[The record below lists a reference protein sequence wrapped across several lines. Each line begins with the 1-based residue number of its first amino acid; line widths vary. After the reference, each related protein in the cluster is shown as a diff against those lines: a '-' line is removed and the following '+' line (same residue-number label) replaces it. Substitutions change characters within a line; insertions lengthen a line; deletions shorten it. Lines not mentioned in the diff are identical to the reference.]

1 MAATWGCHAH
11 GRPVRSPLF
20 GRFQRPHLIGI
31 GGIGMEGLARLLA
44 QSGCRVS
51 GSDRAP
57 SRALQGLGDDG
68 FTVYAGHRAE
78 QLADADLVVFSA
90 AVPLDNVELQEARRR
105 GLPAVRRAEL
115 LGELSREPY
124 TVAIAGSHGKTTTS
138 SMVAAILRRDNRA
151 PSVLVGGSR
160 DGRAEA
166 ELGAGAQLVV
176 EADEFDR
183 SFLWL
188 HPDLAVVT
196 SVDAEHL
203 DCYGDLAG
211 VETAFC
217 QFLARVPFYGTC
229 LVAGDGR
236 VGPGV
241 ARPLQRPCLRWGM
254 EEGNDYRAT
263 AVELTGWGSTC
274 TVVRG
279 DRVLGALR
287 LSVPGEHNL
296 RNAVGAAAA
305 ADVLGVDFTVTAA
318 ALAAFRGVGR
328 RFESRG
334 EVAGVAV
341 VDDYAHHPAEV
352 AAALAAARATGRRVV
367 AAFQPHLYS
376 RTRDLYGDFARALA
390 GADTVFLLPVYAAR
404 EAPIAG
410 VGSEL
415 IADAMAAAGTTRPTL
430 LADREQ
436 LLAELLRAVRPG
448 DLVLTLGA
456 GNLDEAAGWLVD
468 RLGDAW

>member
-1 MAATWGCHAH
+1 MASA
-11 GRPVRSPLF
+11 GRGPVPGWPVKSPLF

-44 QSGCRVS
+44 QAGCRVS

-57 SRALQGLGDDG
+57 SRALERLSDDG
-68 FTVYAGHRAE
+68 FTVYAGHQAQ
-78 QLADADLVVFSA
+78 QLADADLAVFSA
-90 AVPLDNVELQEARRR
+90 AVPADNVELQEARRR
-105 GLPAVRRAEL
+105 HLPTVRRAEL
-115 LGELSREPY
+115 VGELSRQPY
-124 TVAIAGSHGKTTTS
+124 TVAVAGSHGKTTTS
-138 SMVAAILRRDNRA
+138 SMVAAILRRDGRA

-166 ELGAGAQLVV
+166 ELGAGAHLVV

-211 VETAFC
+211 VEAAFC
-217 QFLARVPFYGTC
+217 QFLARLPFYGTC

-236 VGPGV
+236 VGAAV
-241 ARPLQRPCLRWGM
+241 VRPLDRPCLRWGL
-254 EEGNDYRAT
+254 EAGNDYRAT
-263 AVELTGWGSTC
+263 GVALTGWGSTC
-274 TVVRG
+274 TVMRG
-279 DRVLGALR
+279 DRALGPLS

-296 RNAVGAAAA
+296 RNAVGAVAV
-305 ADVLGVDFTVTAA
+305 ADLLGVGFAVTAA

-328 RFESRG
+328 RFERRG
-334 EVAGVAV
+334 EVAGVVV

-376 RTRDLYGDFARALA
+376 RTRDLYRDFARALV
-390 GADTVFLLPVYAAR
+390 GADVVFLVPVYAAR
-404 EAPIAG
+404 EEPIAG

-415 IADAMAAAGTTRPTL
+415 IADAMAAGGATRPAV
-430 LADREQ
+430 LADRQQ
-436 LLAELLRAVRPG
+436 LLDALLHTVRRG
-448 DLVLTLGA
+448 DLVVTLGA

-468 RLGDAW
+468 RLGEVW